1 MNTMDSYQA
10 IWISLQVAF
19 VLFLVMLNGFFV
31 AAEFALVKIRGSQLK
46 PLMQAGNGKARMAH
60 QVLDHLDSSLSA
72 CQLGIT
78 LASLA
83 LGWVGEPVFAGLLE
97 PLMHAAHI
105 QSEHLQHTLSFLFG
119 FSVITF
125 LHITAGEQAPKL
137 MAIQHSL
144 PTSLWVARPLWFF
157 LKISYPFIW
166 ALNHASNRMLRW
178 VGIEPVS
185 EHEHMHS
192 AEELRLLISDSHKK
206 EGGTD
211 LEEEIMF
218 NAMELRDRLVREVM
232 RPRPEITV
240 LSTDMTLNRCLEIA
254 NKERYSR
261 YPLCQASDPDQ
272 SLGVI
277 HFKELF
283 SMRDRLESG
292 ADLKQIARRIL
303 YLSETARLE
312 KALRLLLKQK
322 SHLAMV
328 VDEYGTTV
336 GMITLEDILEELV
349 GEIQD
354 EFDQEQPLVI
364 RHEDGSLDVMGQLPL
379 HDLSEWI
386 GTTIQEEG
394 INTVSG
400 WITQQLGGFP
410 QTGDKVEESGHV
422 MEVVKVDGHLIER
435 LRITRKAGDGSH

>member
-1 MNTMDSYQA
+1 MDSYQA
-10 IWISLQVAF
+10 IWICLQVAF
-19 VLFLVMLNGFFV
+19 VLFLVTLNGFFV
-31 AAEFALVKIRGSQLK
+31 AAEFALVKIRGSQLN
-46 PLMQAGNGKARMAH
+46 PLIQSGNHKARMAR

-83 LGWVGEPVFAGLLE
+83 LGWVGEPVFAALLE
-97 PLMHAAHI
+97 PVMHAVNI
-105 QSEHLQHTLSFLFG
+105 ESEHLQHTLSFLFG
-119 FSVITF
+119 FSAITF

-178 VGIEPVS
+178 VGIEHVS

-192 AEELRLLISDSHKK
+192 AEELRLLISDSHQKQ
-206 EGGTD
+206 GGTD

-218 NAMELRDRLVREVM
+218 NAMELRERLVREVM
-232 RPRPEITV
+232 QPRPEITI
-240 LSTDMTLNRCLEIA
+240 LSTDMTLERCLEIA

-261 YPLCQASDPDQ
+261 YPLCLASDPDQ

-283 SMRDRLESG
+283 SMRDRLGSG
-292 ADLKQIARRIL
+292 ADLEQIARPIL

-312 KALRLLLKQK
+312 RALGLLLKHK

-379 HDLSEWI
+379 HELSEWLD
-386 GTTIQEEG
+386 TTIQEEG

-400 WITQQLGGFP
+400 WITHKLGGFP
-410 QTGDKVEESGHV
+410 QTGDKVEEAGHV

-435 LRITRKAGDGSH
+435 LRVMRISNDVSH

>member
-1 MNTMDSYQA
+1 MESYQA
-10 IWISLQVAF
+10 IWILLQVAF

-46 PLMQAGNGKARMAH
+46 PLIQAGNRKARMAH
-60 QVLDHLDSSLSA
+60 QVLENLDSSLSA

-83 LGWVGEPVFAGLLE
+83 LGWVGEPVFGALLE
-97 PLMHAAHI
+97 PVMNAANVE
-105 QSEHLQHTLSFLFG
+105 SEHLQHTLSFLFG

-166 ALNHASNRMLRW
+166 ALNHASNCMLRW
-178 VGIEPVS
+178 AGIEHVS
-185 EHEHMHS
+185 EHDHMHS
-192 AEELRLLISDSHKK
+192 AEELRLLISDSHQKQ
-206 EGGTD
+206 GGTD

-218 NAMELRDRLVREVM
+218 NAMELRERLVREVM
-232 RPRPEITV
+232 QPRPEITL
-240 LSTDMTLNRCLEIA
+240 LSTDMTLHRCLEIA

-261 YPLCQASDPDQ
+261 YPLCHASDPDHA
-272 SLGVI
+272 LGVI
-277 HFKELF
+277 HFKELY

-303 YLSETARLE
+303 HLSETARLE
-312 KALRLLLKQK
+312 KALRLLLKNK
-322 SHLAMV
+322 LHLAMV

-379 HDLSEWI
+379 HELSECLGI
-386 GTTIQEEG
+386 PIQEEG

-400 WITQQLGGFP
+400 WITHKLGGFP
-410 QTGDKVEESGHV
+410 QTGDKVEELGHV
-422 MEVVKVDGHLIER
+422 MEVVKVEGHLIER
-435 LRITRKAGDGSH
+435 LRVTPKSKDAA

>member
-1 MNTMDSYQA
+1 MDSYQA
-10 IWISLQVAF
+10 IWIFLQVAF
-19 VLFLVMLNGFFV
+19 VLFLVTLNGFFV

-46 PLMQAGNGKARMAH
+46 PLIQGGNRKARMAH

-97 PLMHAAHI
+97 PVMQAASI
-105 QSEHLQHTLSFLFG
+105 ESEHLQHTLSFLFG
-119 FSVITF
+119 FSAITF

-192 AEELRLLISDSHKK
+192 AEELRLLISDSHQKH
-206 EGGTD
+206 GGTD
-211 LEEEIMF
+211 LEEEIVF
-218 NAMELRDRLVREVM
+218 NAMELRERLVREVM
-232 RPRPEITV
+232 QPRPEITV
-240 LSTDMTLNRCLEIA
+240 LSTDMSLDECLDIA

-261 YPLCQASDPDQ
+261 YPLCLESDPDHAF
-272 SLGVI
+272 GVI
-277 HFKELF
+277 HFKELY
-283 SMRDRLESG
+283 SMRERLESG

-303 YLSETARLE
+303 HLSETARLE
-312 KALRLLLKQK
+312 KALRLLLQHK

-364 RHEDGSLDVMGQLPL
+364 HHEDGSLDVMGQLPL
-379 HDLSEWI
+379 HELSECLD
-386 GTTIQEEG
+386 TNIQEEG

-400 WITQQLGGFP
+400 WITHRLGGFP
-410 QTGDKVEESGHV
+410 AVGDQVKEGDHI
-422 MEVVKVDGHLIER
+422 MEVVKVEGHLIER
-435 LRITRKAGDGSH
+435 LRITRNSQDEAK